1 MTRETFSNLIL
12 DSEPTLYRVAMSML
26 RNEKDCEDAVQ
37 TAILTAFEKLGML
50 RREEYFKTWLVRILI
65 NVCNKQ
71 LRGIFQNMVG
81 AYSDKCLQQ
90 AAQVRCKNSRAA
102 RYRYFVRQC
111 RSINRNPYGNRE
123 PASKNQ
129 AGCRALLHRAIH
141 RQGDK
146 ANPENSR
153 GHRQKPPEQR
163 SGAVERLLNRMKITP
178 VAEMQQGIIISFYAI
193 FFTFSARNP
202 PLSNVL

>member
-71 LRGIFQNMVG
+71 LK
-81 AYSDKCLQQ
+81 S
-90 AAQVRCKNSRAA
+90 AAKTAELHDTDISS

-163 SGAVERLLNRMKITP
+163 TEADEKLLNRMKITP
-178 VAEMQQGIIISFYAI
+178 VAETQQGIISSF
-193 FFTFSARNP
+193 
-202 PLSNVL
+202 